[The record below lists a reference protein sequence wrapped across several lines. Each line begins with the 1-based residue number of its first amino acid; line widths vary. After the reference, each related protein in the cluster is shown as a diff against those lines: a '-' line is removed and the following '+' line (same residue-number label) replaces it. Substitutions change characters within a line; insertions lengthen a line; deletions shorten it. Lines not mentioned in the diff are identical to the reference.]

1 MSYSNVFDI
10 IAEEDVDEKEVMIIP
25 EEPEVKTN
33 VIKMLKCKKDV
44 KKKMVK

>member
-1 MSYSNVFDI
+1 MFDI

-25 EEPEVKTN
+25 EEPEVKSN

-44 KKKMVK
+44 KKKMGKQTKSP